1 MFHLS
6 ASSLSH
12 CQATSP
18 ALLKVFRQSVE
29 LLCSVEQKFYH
40 LIICPLLTVSSPTA
54 ETLPGNLSQG
64 LSRSCMSA
72 ISIVMPPSVCMN
84 KAETALRMKGSGAS
98 FCVLPVDPTEPI
110 GTAPLS
116 YPAVRN
122 GSARSVRLLLKP
134 QTTHLKTQ
142 VTSPV
147 ATALSTPGGIF
158 AETPAW
164 KRIRALL
171 RLTDQALPH

>member
-6 ASSLSH
+6 ASPLSH

-29 LLCSVEQKFYH
+29 LLCSVEQMFDH
-40 LIICPLLTVSSPTA
+40 PIICPLLTVSSPTA

-84 KAETALRMKGSGAS
+84 KAETALRMKGRKS
-98 FCVLPVDPTEPI
+98 LI
-110 GTAPLS
+110 
-116 YPAVRN
+116 
-122 GSARSVRLLLKP
+122 ARKIPHQGHLRSCTVIKRKKFTFVCRP
-134 QTTHLKTQ
+134 QDEH
-142 VTSPV
+142 SC
-147 ATALSTPGGIF
+147 
-158 AETPAW
+158 
-164 KRIRALL
+164 
-171 RLTDQALPH
+171 